1 MDWMRPTK
9 ASAACVQ
16 KEAFNLPRHY
26 KLLSPSSTRLTSSQ
40 VVIMLLSCTPEAP
53 ETRRYCPSPPSSS
66 QSYPSLLHLVSWP
79 ASIAEGPAV
88 LRLHEA
94 REPAG
99 SASYLGSQG
108 AANCERSLL
117 ELGEHRLRG
126 EGEEKIEHVPAQ
138 QEVSP

>member
-88 LRLHEA
+88 L
-94 REPAG
+94 
-99 SASYLGSQG
+99 GSQG